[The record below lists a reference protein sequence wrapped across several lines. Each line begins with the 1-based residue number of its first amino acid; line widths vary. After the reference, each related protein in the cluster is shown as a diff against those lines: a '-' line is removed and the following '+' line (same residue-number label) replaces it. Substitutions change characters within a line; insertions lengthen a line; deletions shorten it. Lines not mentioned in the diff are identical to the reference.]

1 VFNRNISNLTNRF
14 TNVSNPKEQ
23 NDGSK
28 SNRAAGQSDG
38 TSREDRGRTWQTDS
52 QAEDAACDLAALL
65 EALLGFRVLLLAVEE
80 GNVLRAAPDR
90 DVLRRRHQHRRSRD
104 RLPRGVY
111 GGAAR
116 RHRCGRGGFTGL
128 LVLEIWRRTEGE
140 RKGRSETAT
149 PRRGRRRRD
158 DGGDR

>member
-1 VFNRNISNLTNRF
+1 MLLLTAEVEF
-14 TNVSNPKEQ
+14 VGVVIHATSIFIHFL
-23 NDGSK
+23 
-28 SNRAAGQSDG
+28 G
-38 TSREDRGRTWQTDS
+38 TLLVKFFQ

-65 EALLGFRVLLLAVEE
+65 EALLGVRVLLLAVEE